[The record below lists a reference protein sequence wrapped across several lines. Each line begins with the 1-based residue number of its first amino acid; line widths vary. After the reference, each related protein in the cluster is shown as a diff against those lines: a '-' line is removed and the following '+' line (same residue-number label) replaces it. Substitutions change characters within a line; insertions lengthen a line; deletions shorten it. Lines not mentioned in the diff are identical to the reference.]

1 MAAAGCATSK
11 VSQAVCCV
19 RTVVEATSVQRAVPS
34 RECIDITVQC
44 CECQCRKCY
53 YCDTPTVIMALK
65 KDFDINKNIF
75 KIKLPKT
82 VKFQQ
87 AIDKIFK
94 KNNYTKI
101 VQNNTEP
108 EPPDR
113 NKSPNFITDETEF
126 IGKGDIRTSTPVNK
140 HRRSR
145 SKSGTRKTP
154 VPLSFSD
161 EHFYEDLEAYVREM
175 SAARQTSAAMEAGQ
189 EQDLWAQLQQ
199 KESDLLLAAELGKA
213 LLDKNEELKKEQERV
228 TEEYSKKV
236 EFMLKSKLGRADHH
250 RLGPADAL
258 TIARVYRAYA
268 SNSRSRNGGY

>member
-1 MAAAGCATSK
+1 MAGEVSANISRSSK
-11 VSQAVCCV
+11 
-19 RTVVEATSVQRAVPS
+19 
-34 RECIDITVQC
+34 
-44 CECQCRKCY
+44 
-53 YCDTPTVIMALK
+53 
-65 KDFDINKNIF
+65 
-75 KIKLPKT
+75 
-82 VKFQQ
+82 
-87 AIDKIFK
+87 
-94 KNNYTKI
+94 
-101 VQNNTEP
+101 NNTEP

-175 SAARQTSAAMEAGQ
+175 SAARQTSATMEAGQ

-236 EFMLKSKLGRADHH
+236 EVSQSISLFVTDSSTRC
-250 RLGPADAL
+250 AL
-258 TIARVYRAYA
+258 IFLRSFNVY
-268 SNSRSRNGGY
+268 NNGF

>member
-1 MAAAGCATSK
+1 MAGEVSANISRSSK
-11 VSQAVCCV
+11 
-19 RTVVEATSVQRAVPS
+19 
-34 RECIDITVQC
+34 D
-44 CECQCRKCY
+44 
-53 YCDTPTVIMALK
+53 
-65 KDFDINKNIF
+65 
-75 KIKLPKT
+75 
-82 VKFQQ
+82 
-87 AIDKIFK
+87 
-94 KNNYTKI
+94 
-101 VQNNTEP
+101 NTEP

-175 SAARQTSAAMEAGQ
+175 SAARQTSATMEAGQ

-236 EFMLKSKLGRADHH
+236 EVSQSISLFVTDSSTRC
-250 RLGPADAL
+250 AL
-258 TIARVYRAYA
+258 IFLILNCNLMFVRFSYVIVASVPFFRKTAQSAVVGIVQFILFVYVL
-268 SNSRSRNGGY
+268 SFVTLF